1 MALERE
7 RERENK
13 SFGPKKVKRK
23 KQLEYNN
30 WVVVS
35 NIFYFHPYLGK
46 IPILTNSF
54 QMGWNHQLDQFYGMK
69 QAPTV
74 HPTWWQ
80 PSLRRSWEKPT
91 PPSYS
96 LLAYDLWPKVVI
108 HGHLQ
113 DTRKRWKIRC
123 RTLFFWFLPVGWWQ
137 KMKKD
142 VVKVWYIWYEFIWKM
157 F

>member
-1 MALERE
+1 ML
-7 RERENK
+7 
-13 SFGPKKVKRK
+13 
-23 KQLEYNN
+23 
-30 WVVVS
+30 VS

-46 IPILTNSF
+46 IPILANIF
-54 QMGWNHQLDQFYGMK
+54 QRGWFNHQLEFYGMK

-80 PSLRRSWEKPT
+80 PSSRRSWEKPT

-113 DTRKRWKIRC
+113 DARKRWKIQC
-123 RTLFFWFLPVGWWQ
+123 RTRFFWGGPVGWWQ
-137 KMKKD
+137 KMKKH
-142 VVKVWYIWYEFIWKM
+142 VVKFGTGIYQFIWKM
-157 F
+157 FNIWMQFMTCIWKSMFGGCIPTVL